1 MRVASIGMMRMR
13 LEFTTPR
20 LDPGGRGTALALLG
34 LFLLFT
40 FSLAV
45 LAEGAAREPWVAPA
59 RYVRKKNRVPADQAS
74 IDRGRQLYLKNCL
87 SCHGLQGRGDGPAA
101 SGLDVHPGNLTDA
114 KRMAAQSD
122 GELYF
127 KIRTGRRPMPTFRK
141 TLKSKEIWDVVN
153 YVRTL
158 AGATATAS
166 PARSWFQGKPPALAE
181 QMHAI
186 LGQRLLAVL
195 ERYAAL
201 REAVRLAEGGSLA
214 SASAGLLKEMSDL
227 AVMGGPA
234 QFQKET
240 RSLAKLLSE
249 TLKGIGA
256 DAGRKTR
263 FEACS
268 TASSALAQFLSRYR
282 LKLPESWTY
291 YLYQSKGSAGP
302 LYWIQRGSS
311 PKNPYSAGGKAGGSV
326 IAVATFG
333 KPAAASDG

>member
-1 MRVASIGMMRMR
+1 M
-13 LEFTTPR
+13 
-20 LDPGGRGTALALLG
+20 ALVLLG
-34 LFLLFT
+34 LLFFLSFG
-40 FSLAV
+40 LAV
-45 LAEGAAREPWVAPA
+45 QGEDATRKPWVAPA
-59 RYVRKKNRVPADQAS
+59 RYAHKKNRVPADQAS

-101 SGLDVHPGNLTDA
+101 SGLDVHPGNLTDT
-114 KRMAAQSD
+114 KRMTAQSD

-158 AGATATAS
+158 AGATATA
-166 PARSWFQGKPPALAE
+166 PLAQAWFQGKPPALAE
-181 QMHAI
+181 KMHAI
-186 LGQRLLAVL
+186 LGQRLLVVL

-201 REAVRLAEGGSLA
+201 RDAVRTADSGVLA
-214 SASAGLLKEMSDL
+214 SARADLLKEMSNV
-227 AVMGGPA
+227 AGMGGPA

-249 TLKGIGA
+249 TLKGLGA
-256 DAGRKTR
+256 DADRKTR

-268 TASSALAQFLSRYR
+268 TASSALAQLFSRYR

-302 LYWIQRGSS
+302 LYWIQRGAS

-326 IAVATFG
+326 VAVTTFG
-333 KPAAASDG
+333 KPAADRSE